1 MKSTVNPPP
10 HVYGT
15 RALDRAA
22 DRRRDETWLGDRRAD
37 PATRLVLMDG
47 LLVPVG
53 GPHGRPRPL
62 PPTVAGGGRPPR
74 GPPALPRAHGR
85 RGGPP
90 GRCRRDLSRPT
101 RRHRLVRGV
110 RPWGG
115 AARR

>member
-37 PATRLVLMDG
+37 PATPLVLMDG

-53 GPHGRPRPL
+53 GPQDPPPPL
-62 PPTVAGGGRPPR
+62 PPRGGGA
-74 GPPALPRAHGR
+74 GPPAGADAIFLGLRA
-85 RGGPP
+85 GPAWFAEAAP
-90 GRCRRDLSRPT
+90 GEAPL
-101 RRHRLVRGV
+101 
-110 RPWGG
+110 G
-115 AARR
+115 ARQVELRSV